1 MQLLRLAVDP
11 LHQNKGIGSQLME
24 ALLKESQELLTLE
37 VRESNKKALK
47 FYEKFGFQKVAT
59 RQHYY
64 SDGENAI
71 LMETCTQF

>member
-47 FYEKFGFQKVAT
+47 FYEKFGFQKGKKVPMLALLELL
-59 RQHYY
+59 
-64 SDGENAI
+64 SN
-71 LMETCTQF
+71 